1 MIKYSVYKKR
11 QQDEFNKL
19 PMKAA
24 FGDKQ
29 FEEMMASWGLTT
41 SKADIA
47 KIANLGY
54 GAFCLAKDAHLFSE
68 FTEKSLKEDEEYF
81 KVDEQLEDAF
91 LYESVITNA
100 VTLATHTMRWMP
112 SVLRRRKWIRMIACI
127 EYSYKRGTS
136 TLRTTYN

>member
-24 FGDKQ
+24 FGNEQ
-29 FEEMMASWGLTT
+29 FKEMMESYGLTT

-47 KIANLGY
+47 KITSLGY
-54 GAFCLAKDAHLFSE
+54 GCFCLAKDAHLFSE
-68 FTEKSLKEDEEYF
+68 YTEKKLKEDEEYF

-91 LYESVITNA
+91 RYEFANYECGYTGNPYDALKALCFTKEELDKDERLHRIFIQA
-100 VTLATHTMRWMP
+100 WH
-112 SVLRRRKWIRMIACI
+112 KYI
-127 EYSYKRGTS
+127 EQD
-136 TLRTTYN
+136 L

>member
-29 FEEMMASWGLTT
+29 FKEMMASWGLTT

-68 FTEKSLKEDEEYF
+68 FTEKGLKEDEEYF
-81 KVDEQLEDAF
+81 NVDEQLEDAF
-91 LYESVITNA
+91 LYEFGNHECGYTGNPYDALDALCFTKEEVDKDDRLHRIFIQA
-100 VTLATHTMRWMP
+100 WHKYIYYYL
-112 SVLRRRKWIRMIACI
+112 
-127 EYSYKRGTS
+127 
-136 TLRTTYN
+136 